1 MINLVSGKLMEIN
14 YENHLYLNPRRR
26 PQGWPKRVAIRCIS
40 KINFSIIVST
50 FGAII
55 VYMLLLLLICW

>member
-1 MINLVSGKLMEIN
+1 MEIN